1 MTTASASKSLLS
13 ISCECPKHLWS
24 HVHHLLFRS
33 VPAIG
38 NSAQSFAAHRYCES
52 GQDLTVDH
60 VKPVSKGG
68 LWEWSNLVTACN
80 KCNGKKGSKT
90 LKQLGWKLKKIPSVS
105 KLALCVF
112 ASQYSRLILPTI
124 SAYTSIGCMV
134 QAPSAWQVG
143 VLVGME
149 RDVDNSPKVLAWH
162 DCRLMVQAQKCSC
175 QQTRHSLCQQP

>member
-1 MTTASASKSLLS
+1 M
-13 ISCECPKHLWS
+13 
-24 HVHHLLFRS
+24 
-33 VPAIG
+33 
-38 NSAQSFAAHRYCES
+38 
-52 GQDLTVDH
+52 DH

-105 KLALCVF
+105 KLVYVIYSIPDNVVGFFCPLCKLTQ
-112 ASQYSRLILPTI
+112 SN
-124 SAYTSIGCMV
+124 GCIV

-149 RDVDNSPKVLAWH
+149 RDVDNSPKVL
-162 DCRLMVQAQKCSC
+162 V
-175 QQTRHSLCQQP
+175 

>member
-1 MTTASASKSLLS
+1 M
-13 ISCECPKHLWS
+13 I
-24 HVHHLLFRS
+24 

-38 NSAQSFAAHRYCES
+38 IAACLFAAHRYCGS

-105 KLALCVF
+105 KLVHDVCFTPHNVF
-112 ASQYSRLILPTI
+112 GFFCPPFKLTQSN
-124 SAYTSIGCMV
+124 GCIV

-149 RDVDNSPKVLAWH
+149 RDVDNSPKVLVWH
-162 DCRLMVQAQKCSC
+162 ACTLMIQTQNCSC
-175 QQTRHSLCQQP
+175 QQTCHSLCQQPWP